1 LLRRVTAVALP
12 LQDGE
17 QFPLNQRIRCA
28 EKIEDEQSRTMT
40 IRVLSDCAEAY
51 TQLTLPARSS

>member
-40 IRVLSDCAEAY
+40 IRVLSDCAEA
-51 TQLTLPARSS
+51 